1 MKLKN
6 STSVFN
12 MGDTSFRRKTLM
24 DDYKELLVILRE
36 HKKKYPKWEGN
47 NEAQGFFY
55 NTVMDNTELFNRQ
68 ATEDSSK
75 RGRTLTNALIK
86 PGLINAR
93 RELGSAAIDWIDGK
107 SKTQDSLERLMVLSI
122 ANIVFLRQW
131 FKLKVFDADGKRFFY
146 PFRFALKFLSI
157 HKNVPENDLLIIL
170 HSINLDMCENELNNL
185 INNYSLVVQN
195 QQIFEEYIN
204 ENLPAYRDDEDME
217 KARYMFK
224 SEVASRNTFYELFP
238 NRKSSAKQKIYYDF
252 YLAVNSYKKMPN
264 KYNLEQMVDIS
275 KNPAIKK
282 AFGFNSIP
290 FNIPSGVSFTPDE
303 FEHLNFGN
311 PLLDENP
318 IKFYTQFVNS
328 KKADLIREY
337 SDMTKRSFNL
347 SGIFSFESGL
357 VNLVQPWLIVKLFKY
372 TEISI
377 VGLGDAS
384 SYEGNIDSIFYQ
396 DITLMEILGLEN
408 SQLDFIETEILK
420 EFGVS
425 DVIKLTQFIEDE
437 KEQDFRKMV
446 DKEFTRSK
454 TVDLLRLFI
463 DRTPKNDREIQSI
476 VSDSATI
483 PTIFEYVLAVAW
495 YHISDKDYSIRKS
508 LNLSLDGNF
517 KPLTHAAGGDGDIV
531 IKRPQMTLML
541 EATLMNKNA
550 QKRGELE
557 PVIRHATNLANRSN
571 NDEVLT
577 IFVADELDN
586 NVINIFRAVS
596 YVELESTQER
606 GKHIKGINIFSLTI
620 KEVSELIVKNVD
632 HNHIL
637 NSIKNEFDI
646 SKKFTKIGWRDK
658 VVENI
663 FE

>member
-170 HSINLDMCENELNNL
+170 HSINLDMCENKLNNL
-185 INNYSLVVQN
+185 INNYRLVVQN

-282 AFGFNSIP
+282 AFGFNS
-290 FNIPSGVSFTPDE
+290 
-303 FEHLNFGN
+303 
-311 PLLDENP
+311 
-318 IKFYTQFVNS
+318 
-328 KKADLIREY
+328 
-337 SDMTKRSFNL
+337 
-347 SGIFSFESGL
+347 
-357 VNLVQPWLIVKLFKY
+357 
-372 TEISI
+372 
-377 VGLGDAS
+377 
-384 SYEGNIDSIFYQ
+384 
-396 DITLMEILGLEN
+396 
-408 SQLDFIETEILK
+408 
-420 EFGVS
+420 
-425 DVIKLTQFIEDE
+425 
-437 KEQDFRKMV
+437 
-446 DKEFTRSK
+446 
-454 TVDLLRLFI
+454 
-463 DRTPKNDREIQSI
+463 
-476 VSDSATI
+476 
-483 PTIFEYVLAVAW
+483 
-495 YHISDKDYSIRKS
+495 
-508 LNLSLDGNF
+508 
-517 KPLTHAAGGDGDIV
+517 
-531 IKRPQMTLML
+531 
-541 EATLMNKNA
+541 
-550 QKRGELE
+550 
-557 PVIRHATNLANRSN
+557 
-571 NDEVLT
+571 
-577 IFVADELDN
+577 
-586 NVINIFRAVS
+586 
-596 YVELESTQER
+596 
-606 GKHIKGINIFSLTI
+606 
-620 KEVSELIVKNVD
+620 
-632 HNHIL
+632 
-637 NSIKNEFDI
+637 
-646 SKKFTKIGWRDK
+646 
-658 VVENI
+658 
-663 FE
+663 

>member
-1 MKLKN
+1 
-6 STSVFN
+6 
-12 MGDTSFRRKTLM
+12 
-24 DDYKELLVILRE
+24 
-36 HKKKYPKWEGN
+36 
-47 NEAQGFFY
+47 
-55 NTVMDNTELFNRQ
+55 
-68 ATEDSSK
+68 
-75 RGRTLTNALIK
+75 
-86 PGLINAR
+86 
-93 RELGSAAIDWIDGK
+93 
-107 SKTQDSLERLMVLSI
+107 
-122 ANIVFLRQW
+122 
-131 FKLKVFDADGKRFFY
+131 
-146 PFRFALKFLSI
+146 
-157 HKNVPENDLLIIL
+157 
-170 HSINLDMCENELNNL
+170 
-185 INNYSLVVQN
+185 
-195 QQIFEEYIN
+195 
-204 ENLPAYRDDEDME
+204 
-217 KARYMFK
+217 
-224 SEVASRNTFYELFP
+224 
-238 NRKSSAKQKIYYDF
+238 
-252 YLAVNSYKKMPN
+252 
-264 KYNLEQMVDIS
+264 
-275 KNPAIKK
+275 
-282 AFGFNSIP
+282 
-290 FNIPSGVSFTPDE
+290 
-303 FEHLNFGN
+303 
-311 PLLDENP
+311 
-318 IKFYTQFVNS
+318 
-328 KKADLIREY
+328 
-337 SDMTKRSFNL
+337 MTKRSFNL

-446 DKEFTRSK
+446 EKEFTRSK

-463 DRTPKNDREIQSI
+463 DRTPRNDREIQSI

-517 KPLTHAAGGDGDIV
+517 KPLTHAVGGDGDIV

-571 NDEVLT
+571 NNDEVLT

-606 GKHIKGINIFSLTI
+606 EKHIKGINIFSLTI

-637 NSIKNEFDI
+637 NSIKNEFAT
-646 SKKFTKIGWRDK
+646 SKTFTKIGWRDK

-663 FE
+663 FEQKLNNKKVPQL